1 MLAGVP
7 NDMPRLELVWKHSGW
22 LVIRKSMRFLLKRLS
37 KKVLKKG
44 ESLQSPS
51 AIAFSDRAGILAK
64 LRGRTL
70 RGDNAVPTTRWVLG
84 LDQQLAALPY
94 MRNRR

>member
-1 MLAGVP
+1 VP
-7 NDMPRLELVWKHSGW
+7 NDVPRVELVWKHNGW

-37 KKVLKKG
+37 KKVLKKD

-51 AIAFSDRAGILAK
+51 TIAFSDRAGILAK

-84 LDQQLAALPY
+84 LAQQLAALPY
-94 MRNRR
+94 MRKRR